1 MALGYNEGMR
11 NVKWNLSIDKLE
23 ITYQATQQVR
33 DALAAIE
40 DHKVINEITV
50 VRDKPLQYQNMFHLF
65 GKDYNEE
72 QGVFE
77 REIGTLYF
85 GSFNQNRQHIYINFD
100 NSVLYDTYLLA
111 SRFYVEEALGLDFLR
126 VSKIDLALDLNINV
140 VRRINRIYRD
150 EALSLVILNKC
161 YKSMDETVNEVLHIA
176 KGTRKAPMKFRSFY
190 IENKNKSLTMR
201 CYNKSEELKESH
213 KDYIPNVSGKLPMY
227 RLEVSLAN
235 HKTIAKTLAQ
245 LGVSN
250 EEKVYSKLQSKDFL
264 FSLFLTTLNRLIRVN
279 KGRKGMNLLE
289 CLIA

>member
-1 MALGYNEGMR
+1 MYM
-11 NVKWNLSIDKLE
+11 VKIKKNLSIDKLE

-40 DHKVINEITV
+40 DRKVINEITV
-50 VRDKPLQYQNMFHLF
+50 VRVEKPMLYQNEFLLF

-77 REIGTLYF
+77 RQIGVLYF
-85 GSFNQNRQHIYINFD
+85 GSVNMNRQYIYINYH
-100 NSVLYDTYLLA
+100 NAALYDTYLLA

-176 KGTRKAPMKFRSFY
+176 KGSRKAPMKNRSFY

-201 CYNKSEELKESH
+201 CYNKSEEQKESR

-235 HKTIAKTLAQ
+235 HKTIVKTLAQ
-245 LGVSN
+245 LGVTN
-250 EEKVYSKLQSKDFL
+250 EEEVYSKLQDKDFL

>member
-1 MALGYNEGMR
+1 MKKTKY
-11 NVKWNLSIDKLE
+11 NLSIDKLE

-40 DHKVINEITV
+40 ERKVINEV
-50 VRDKPLQYQNMFHLF
+50 VVKRVEKPLQYQHEFLLF

-77 REIGTLYF
+77 RQIGVLYF
-85 GSFNQNRQHIYINFD
+85 GSLNQNRQYIYINFD
-100 NSVLYDTYLLA
+100 NAVLYDTYLLA

-150 EALSLVILNKC
+150 DSLSLVILNKR
-161 YKSMDETVNEVLHIA
+161 YESMDETVNEVLHIA
-176 KGTRKAPMKFRSFY
+176 KGTRQTPMKNRSFY
-190 IENKNKSLTMR
+190 IVSKHKSLMLR
-201 CYNKSEELKESH
+201 CYNKSAELKESH
-213 KDYIPNVSGKLPMY
+213 KDYIPIISGKLPMY

-235 HKTIAKTLAQ
+235 HKTIAKTLAK
-245 LGVSN
+245 LGVTY
-250 EEKVYSKLQSKDFL
+250 EEEVYSKLQSEDFL

-279 KGRKGMNLLE
+279 KGRKSYNLLE
-289 CLIA
+289 CLIP

>member
-1 MALGYNEGMR
+1 MKGIKY
-11 NVKWNLSIDKLE
+11 NLSIDKLE

-50 VRDKPLQYQNMFHLF
+50 VRVEKPMLYQNEFLLF

-77 REIGTLYF
+77 RQIGVLYF
-85 GSFNQNRQHIYINFD
+85 GSINLNRQHIYINFQ
-100 NSVLYDTYLLA
+100 NAALYDTYLLA
-111 SRFYVEEALGLDFLR
+111 SRFYVEDALGLDFLR

-150 EALSLVILNKC
+150 GALSLVILNKC
-161 YKSMDETVNEVLHIA
+161 YKTMDETVNEVLHIA
-176 KGTRKAPMKFRSFY
+176 KGTRQTPMKNRSFY
-190 IENKNKSLTMR
+190 IVSKNKSLMLR
-201 CYNKSEELKESH
+201 CYNKSAELEESH
-213 KDYIPNVSGKLPMY
+213 KDYIPNISGKLPMY

-235 HKTIAKTLAQ
+235 HKTIVKTLAQ
-245 LGVSN
+245 LGVLH
-250 EEKVYSKLQSKDFL
+250 EEDVYSKLQSEDFL

-279 KGRKGMNLLE
+279 KGRKSYNLLE
-289 CLIA
+289 CLFHKV

>member
-1 MALGYNEGMR
+1 MR
-11 NVKWNLSIDKLE
+11 KVNWNLSIDKLE

-40 DHKVINEITV
+40 GRKVINEITV
-50 VRDKPLQYQNMFHLF
+50 VRVEKPMQYQNEFLLF

-77 REIGTLYF
+77 RQIGVLYF
-85 GSFNQNRQHIYINFD
+85 GSVNLNRQHIYVNYH
-100 NSVLYDTYLLA
+100 NAVLYDAYLLA
-111 SRFYVEEALGLDFLR
+111 SRFYVEEALGLDFFR

-176 KGTRKAPMKFRSFY
+176 KGTRKAPMKIRSFY
-190 IENKNKSLTMR
+190 IEDKNKSLTMR
-201 CYNKSEELKESH
+201 CYNKSEELKESR

-235 HKTIAKTLAQ
+235 HKTIVKTLAQ
-245 LGVSN
+245 LGVAN
-250 EEKVYSKLQSKDFL
+250 EEEVYSKLQCKDFL

-279 KGRKGMNLLE
+279 KGRKRMNLLE